1 MNNKYIELYG
11 ENFLTLKELL
21 INLFGKIINIEY
33 FTYDTGL
40 ETFFFKFKDETI
52 CEVNLLSNISTID
65 KSSINQNYIC
75 LSFLDLDRETEDRLK
90 KELVNGGYT
99 LLT

>member
-21 INLFGKIINIEY
+21 INLFGKIIKIEY
-33 FTYDTGL
+33 FNYDTEL
-40 ETFFFKFKDETI
+40 ETFFLKFEDERI
-52 CEVNLLSNISTID
+52 CELNLLSNISTIG

-75 LSFLDLDRETEDRLK
+75 LSFLDINRENEDILK

>member
-21 INLFGKIINIEY
+21 INLFGEIRKIEY

-40 ETFFFKFKDETI
+40 ETFFLKFEDETI

-75 LSFLDLDRETEDRLK
+75 LAFLDLDRETEDRLK
-90 KELVNGGYT
+90 KESVNGGYT